1 MSCSALCESR
11 TLAVRFSQDHSADTC
26 LDEQVVQVR
35 PDAHGVMW
43 VCRSLRCVCILTFL
57 LLPLLLL
64 LLLLVCCS
72 GVFTPGKADSCVTSA
87 MSYILTAPQ
96 PDPLE
101 YNVLLADV
109 GDKSTAARS
118 R

>member
-1 MSCSALCESR
+1 MDVSIHM
-11 TLAVRFSQDHSADTC
+11 F
-26 LDEQVVQVR
+26 
-35 PDAHGVMW
+35 
-43 VCRSLRCVCILTFL
+43 
-57 LLPLLLL
+57 LPLLYVAVV
-64 LLLLVCCS
+64 VCCT

-101 YNVLLADV
+101 YNILLADV
-109 GDKSTAARS
+109 GDKSTAVRS

>member
-1 MSCSALCESR
+1 
-11 TLAVRFSQDHSADTC
+11 
-26 LDEQVVQVR
+26 
-35 PDAHGVMW
+35 MW
-43 VCRSLRCVCILTFL
+43 VCRSLRCVYILTFL
-57 LLPLLLL
+57 LLPLLLLLL

-101 YNVLLADV
+101 YNMLLADV

>member
-1 MSCSALCESR
+1 MIQQIHVLMKQASRCAWGHVGVEITEVCVYSYISASASA
-11 TLAVRFSQDHSADTC
+11 TVAAAAAV
-26 LDEQVVQVR
+26 
-35 PDAHGVMW
+35 
-43 VCRSLRCVCILTFL
+43 
-57 LLPLLLL
+57 
-64 LLLLVCCS
+64 VCCS

-101 YNVLLADV
+101 YNMLLADV